1 MTRPVTSMEVLEVEI
16 LMVEL
21 LEILEVEAEVLL
33 GSTL

>member
-21 LEILEVEAEVLL
+21 LEILEVEVLL

>member
-1 MTRPVTSMEVLEVEI
+1 MTRPVTSIEVLELEI

-21 LEILEVEAEVLL
+21 LEILEVEVEVLL

>member
-1 MTRPVTSMEVLEVEI
+1 MTRPVTSMEVLELEI

-21 LEILEVEAEVLL
+21 LEILEVEVEVLL

>member
-1 MTRPVTSMEVLEVEI
+1 MEVLEVEI